1 MSNGLM
7 CYLIGSGL
15 FLSSI
20 GVGVYKAYNSP
31 RSVYHRQRYERHE
44 KWLTEVLR
52 DPNREY
58 GEYQALVEL
67 DATREEFAI
76 YEKICSLIIDNN
88 PKLNEIEK
96 TAYLRL
102 IQRIISTM
110 PYDCKIPMFS
120 LNDEDFTLSSEQE
133 RIKKEIKEFM
143 VSHGMKFRHD
153 MTMNIQYYELD
164 KLTIDRVNELIKSY
178 ENLNGSDDWMPSYSR
193 SA

>member
-1 MSNGLM
+1 MTNGLM

-15 FLSSI
+15 LLSSI
-20 GVGVYKAYNSP
+20 GVGVYKGVNSP
-31 RSVYHRQRYERHE
+31 YSVYRKQRYERHT
-44 KWLTEVLR
+44 KWLSEVLR
-52 DPNREY
+52 DPNRKY

-67 DATREEFAI
+67 DEAREEFAI

-96 TAYLRL
+96 TAYLRS

-110 PYDCKIPMFS
+110 PYDCKIPRFS
-120 LNDEDFTLSSEQE
+120 LNDEDFTLGSERK

-153 MTMNIQYYELD
+153 VTCGVQYYELD
-164 KLTIDRVNELIKSY
+164 KLTIDEVNREIKFY
-178 ENLNGSDDWMPSYSR
+178 EELNGPDDRMPSYVG

>member
-1 MSNGLM
+1 MTNGLM

-178 ENLNGSDDWMPSYSR
+178 ENLNGSDDWMPSYIR

>member
-1 MSNGLM
+1 MTNGLM
-7 CYLIGSGL
+7 YYLIGSGL

-20 GVGVYKAYNSP
+20 GVGVYKASNSP

-44 KWLTEVLR
+44 KWLSEVLR

-58 GEYQALVEL
+58 GEYQALVLL
-67 DATREEFAI
+67 DETKEEFAI
-76 YEKICSLIIDNN
+76 YEKICSLIINNN

-96 TAYLRL
+96 TAYLRS

-110 PYDCKIPMFS
+110 PYDCKIPMCS
-120 LNDEDFTLSSEQE
+120 LNDEDFTLGSERK

-153 MTMNIQYYELD
+153 ATSGIQYYELD
-164 KLTIDRVNELIKSY
+164 KLTIDRVNIKIKFN
-178 ENLNGSDDWMPSYSR
+178 ENLNGPDDWMPSYIR

>member
-1 MSNGLM
+1 MTNGLM

-20 GVGVYKAYNSP
+20 GVGVYKASNSP
-31 RSVYHRQRYERHE
+31 RAVYHKQRHERHT
-44 KWLTEVLR
+44 KWLSEVLR
-52 DPNREY
+52 DPNRKY
-58 GEYQALVEL
+58 GEYQALVLL
-67 DATREEFAI
+67 DETKEEFAI

-96 TAYLRL
+96 TAYLRS

-110 PYDCKIPMFS
+110 PYDCKIPRFS
-120 LNDEDFTLSSEQE
+120 LNDEDFTLSSERK

-153 MTMNIQYYELD
+153 ITMNIQYYELD
-164 KLTIDRVNELIKSY
+164 KLTIDRVNEFIKFY
-178 ENLNGSDDWMPSYSR
+178 EDLNGPDDRMPSYVG

>member
-1 MSNGLM
+1 MTNGLM

-15 FLSSI
+15 LLSSI
-20 GVGVYKAYNSP
+20 GVGVYKGVNSP
-31 RSVYHRQRYERHE
+31 YSVYRKQRYERHT
-44 KWLTEVLR
+44 KWLSEVLR
-52 DPNREY
+52 DPNRKY

-67 DATREEFAI
+67 DEAREEFAI

-96 TAYLRL
+96 TAYLRS

-110 PYDCKIPMFS
+110 PYDCKIPRFS
-120 LNDEDFTLSSEQE
+120 LNDEDFTLGSERK

-153 MTMNIQYYELD
+153 VTCGVQYYELD
-164 KLTIDRVNELIKSY
+164 KLTIDEVNRKIKFY
-178 ENLNGSDDWMPSYSR
+178 EELNGPDDRMPSYVG

>member
-1 MSNGLM
+1 MTNGLM

-15 FLSSI
+15 LLSSI
-20 GVGVYKAYNSP
+20 GVGVYKGVNSP
-31 RSVYHRQRYERHE
+31 YSVYRKQRYERHT
-44 KWLTEVLR
+44 KWLSEVLR
-52 DPNREY
+52 DPNRKY

-67 DATREEFAI
+67 DEAREEFAI

-96 TAYLRL
+96 KTYLRS

-110 PYDCKIPMFS
+110 PYDCKNPMFS
-120 LNDEDFTLSSEQE
+120 LNDEDFTLGSERK

-143 VSHGMKFRHD
+143 VSHGMKFRYD
-153 MTMNIQYYELD
+153 ITMNIQYYELD
-164 KLTIDRVNELIKSY
+164 KLTINKVNEFIKFY
-178 ENLNGSDDWMPSYSR
+178 EDLNGPDDRMPSYVG

>member
-1 MSNGLM
+1 MTNGLM

-20 GVGVYKAYNSP
+20 GVYVYKDVNSP
-31 RSVYHRQRYERHE
+31 RTVYHRQRYERHT

-58 GEYQALVEL
+58 GEYQALVLL
-67 DATREEFAI
+67 DATKEELAI

-96 TAYLRL
+96 TDYLRS

-110 PYDCKIPMFS
+110 PYDCKIPRSS
-120 LNDEDFTLSSEQE
+120 LNDEDFTLSSERK

-164 KLTIDRVNELIKSY
+164 KLTIDRVNEFIEFY
-178 ENLNGSDDWMPSYSR
+178 EDLNGPDDWMPSYNR

>member
-1 MSNGLM
+1 MTNGLM

-20 GVGVYKAYNSP
+20 GVGVYKASNSP
-31 RSVYHRQRYERHE
+31 YSVYHRQRYERHT

-52 DPNREY
+52 DPNRKY

-67 DATREEFAI
+67 DETKEEFAI

-96 TAYLRL
+96 NAYLRL
-102 IQRIISTM
+102 IQKIISTM

-120 LNDEDFTLSSEQE
+120 LNDEDFTLSSERE

-153 MTMNIQYYELD
+153 AASGFPYYELD
-164 KLTIDRVNELIKSY
+164 KLTIDKVNENIKFY
-178 ENLNGSDDWMPSYSR
+178 ENLSGPDDWMLPYVGG
-193 SA
+193 

>member
-1 MSNGLM
+1 MTNGLM

-20 GVGVYKAYNSP
+20 GVGVYKASNSP
-31 RSVYHRQRYERHE
+31 RAVYHKQRHERHN
-44 KWLTEVLR
+44 KWLSEVLR
-52 DPNREY
+52 DPNRKY

-67 DATREEFAI
+67 DETKEEFAI

-96 TAYLRL
+96 TAYLRS

-110 PYDCKIPMFS
+110 PYDCKIPRFS
-120 LNDEDFTLSSEQE
+120 LNDEDFTLGSERK
-133 RIKKEIKEFM
+133 RIKKEIKKFM

-153 MTMNIQYYELD
+153 ATSGVQYYELD
-164 KLTIDRVNELIKSY
+164 KLTIDKVNEFIEFY
-178 ENLNGSDDWMPSYSR
+178 EGLNGPDDRMPSYVG